1 MLESRAFARSFF
13 QPMAPQQ
20 FIAAR
25 EGSEVGPASLPQLHP
40 CWLAVNTSFSKC
52 QQRMSYQE
60 LQKHRIL
67 PLTEVD
73 DPSQVHGIPLL
84 STSSFFWNSVAVC
97 SSYSTTSLP
106 PKNPQRWSVCK
117 VSGLL
122 ERTSSKPRNET
133 PYPLLPI
140 LGFNFFSSMEFIP
153 FSTVI
158 DREGNGQRRDK

>member
-73 DPSQVHGIPLL
+73 DPSQVHGIHLL
-84 STSSFFWNSVAVC
+84 YYSFFGKSKKHWRRKLGVTGGEYFNHSVGVMVSVAQPRAVNTLWLTEGC
-97 SSYSTTSLP
+97 SEYLHEYLSFSIGWKYFWWNCL
-106 PKNPQRWSVCK
+106 
-117 VSGLL
+117 
-122 ERTSSKPRNET
+122 
-133 PYPLLPI
+133 
-140 LGFNFFSSMEFIP
+140 FFEVFLKKWFPS
-153 FSTVI
+153 
-158 DREGNGQRRDK
+158 